1 MHIVPQVE
9 GACASV
15 PEGACASVPVEE
27 EGGVTAEDL
36 CTAYCS
42 LAEVYLT
49 DSWSAIVTHDQAGTL
64 LS

>member
-1 MHIVPQVE
+1 MVSQVE

-15 PEGACASVPVEE
+15 VVEEE

-49 DSWSAIVTHDQAGTL
+49 DAWLASSSVHSVAHTGC
-64 LS
+64 